1 MRPATLLRILAV
13 AAITSAWAV
22 RLVHAMYA
30 LEQALARLT
39 CVCLAGSHAPIGR
52 GIMRV
57 ARTPLAVSC
66 ILLCSN
72 SCSEDQINGPEVDC
86 SSPPISF
93 TSARDGNL
101 NIFAVWPDGSGL
113 RRLTW
118 HAAADHGADWYP
130 SREGVR
136 IAYMS
141 IRDGDYEVFHRLISG
156 RRHLTQVTNNAARD
170 GFPRWS
176 PDGSQILFTSD
187 RDGNLEL
194 YVTSADGTNPTRLT
208 WNPGEDIGGAWSPDG
223 SKIAFAS
230 SRGWN
235 REIYVMRADGTD
247 FIRLTNNTAFELS
260 RVAWSPDG
268 SRIAFDA
275 FLFGNADIY
284 VINVNGTNETQLTH
298 DQAEDRYPMW
308 SPDGQRIG
316 FTSDRDGDDE
326 IYLMDADGTGLV
338 RLTNSPGLDV
348 LDSWRPAQ
356 SACHLLS
363 AAILPVYGS
372 VTARWVRP

>member
-1 MRPATLLRILAV
+1 
-13 AAITSAWAV
+13 
-22 RLVHAMYA
+22 
-30 LEQALARLT
+30 
-39 CVCLAGSHAPIGR
+39 
-52 GIMRV
+52 
-57 ARTPLAVSC
+57 
-66 ILLCSN
+66 
-72 SCSEDQINGPEVDC
+72 
-86 SSPPISF
+86 
-93 TSARDGNL
+93 
-101 NIFAVWPDGSGL
+101 
-113 RRLTW
+113 
-118 HAAADHGADWYP
+118 
-130 SREGVR
+130 
-136 IAYMS
+136 
-141 IRDGDYEVFHRLISG
+141 
-156 RRHLTQVTNNAARD
+156 
-170 GFPRWS
+170 
-176 PDGSQILFTSD
+176 
-187 RDGNLEL
+187 
-194 YVTSADGTNPTRLT
+194 
-208 WNPGEDIGGAWSPDG
+208 
-223 SKIAFAS
+223 
-230 SRGWN
+230 
-235 REIYVMRADGTD
+235 MRADGTD